1 MGLLDQRLAVEWVR
15 DNISRFGGDPK
26 RITLWGQSAGGAS
39 VGYYQYA
46 YPKDPIAHAY
56 IQDSGGVFL
65 PINNADSA
73 HSNFTSIAKAFK
85 CDRGNQIDCLRETPF
100 KDIQKKVEN
109 TAGVSFVPVA
119 DERTRFSD
127 YSKRLLS
134 SRIPKLVSSQSHSL
148 TSGKR

>member
-1 MGLLDQRLAVEWVR
+1 MR
-15 DNISRFGGDPK
+15 DNIARFGGDPK
-26 RITLWGQSAGGAS
+26 EITLWGQSAGGAS

-46 YPKDPIAHAY
+46 YPKEPIARAY

-65 PINNADSA
+65 PINNADSS

-85 CDRGNQIDCLRETPF
+85 CDKGNQVDCLRRVPF
-100 KDIQKKVEN
+100 KDIQKRVEN
-109 TAGVSFVPVA
+109 TAGVSFVPVV

-134 SRIPKLVSSQSHSL
+134 FKIPKLVSSPSHHL
-148 TSGKR
+148 TTSKRGLY